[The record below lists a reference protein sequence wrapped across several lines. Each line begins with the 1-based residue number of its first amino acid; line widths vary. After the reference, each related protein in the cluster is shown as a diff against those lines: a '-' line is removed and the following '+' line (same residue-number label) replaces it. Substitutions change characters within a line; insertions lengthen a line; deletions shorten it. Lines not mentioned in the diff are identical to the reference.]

1 MPFPQTLEA
10 KPKCIFFTDFD
21 GAVHPFK
28 NVELTIIDQRA
39 GTITLQDSNDWLVD
53 VVLVSFQPIPLI

>member
-21 GAVHPFK
+21 GAVHPFE
-28 NVELTIIDQRA
+28 NVELTIVDQ
-39 GTITLQDSNDWLVD
+39 
-53 VVLVSFQPIPLI
+53 